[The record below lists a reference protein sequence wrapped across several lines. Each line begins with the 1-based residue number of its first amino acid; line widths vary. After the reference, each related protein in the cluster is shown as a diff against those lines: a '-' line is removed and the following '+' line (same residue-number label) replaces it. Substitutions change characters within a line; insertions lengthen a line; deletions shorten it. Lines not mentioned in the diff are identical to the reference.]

1 MLTWYSESTSTVV
14 WVTLERVA
22 LGTLASTSESSECT
36 GVLRD
41 IVLRFPLEFILEVF
55 QEGVVEILTTQV
67 SVTCGGLNCEDT
79 TADVVAKDSSC
90 ESLK

>member
-1 MLTWYSESTSTVV
+1 M
-14 WVTLERVA
+14 
-22 LGTLASTSESSECT
+22 
-36 GVLRD
+36 
-41 IVLRFPLEFILEVF
+41 LRFPLEFILEVF